1 MQRGGRCV
9 TLHIMDIPVKE
20 MDKDCSCTYFSLRST
35 DPFSPQ
41 VVRFLG
47 YSPSEAVPWAI
58 SPGDKP
64 ALSVCHLWVTE
75 VWILWALWG
84 HRLRVEAVAQRYT
97 RYQMAR
103 QGQESPHNMQKDGG
117 VRPQAQKD

>member
-1 MQRGGRCV
+1 MSHDV
-9 TLHIMDIPVKE
+9 LWITLVKGAN
-20 MDKDCSCTYFSLRST
+20 KDCLCTYLSLRST

-64 ALSVCHLWVTE
+64 ALGICHLWVTA

-84 HRLRVEAVAQRYT
+84 HRIRVEAVA
-97 RYQMAR
+97 
-103 QGQESPHNMQKDGG
+103 
-117 VRPQAQKD
+117 